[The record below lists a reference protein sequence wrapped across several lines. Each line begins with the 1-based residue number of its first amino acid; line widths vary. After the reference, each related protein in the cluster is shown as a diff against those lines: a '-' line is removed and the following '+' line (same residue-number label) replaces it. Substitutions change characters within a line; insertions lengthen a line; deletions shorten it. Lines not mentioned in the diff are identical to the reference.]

1 MFWKY
6 IDLDRVN
13 VPAGHGSSAKEIYDI
28 LHKILLKRYLDPQK
42 KIRKRPQTL
51 QTPAKEVVGMM
62 RLQGPV
68 LQGTIRFEYTFRIS
82 LYFSSKMIEKKNQH
96 TTPKRILNLKHT
108 HRTSH
113 NKKSP
118 CYCWRFN
125 LCNLHQFSLFSGA
138 SQQQFNQQTAFQ
150 VRWYHPISALSGK
163 TQNPKNQITCRDGNQ
178 VLVAFGSQKN
188 THPHQSIILKDSE
201 NIIGS

>member
-1 MFWKY
+1 MVVQQRIPLTYY
-6 IDLDRVN
+6 IRY
-13 VPAGHGSSAKEIYDI
+13 SWSDI
-28 LHKILLKRYLDPQK
+28 WIPQ
-42 KIRKRPQTL
+42 KRPQTL

-82 LYFSSKMIEKKNQH
+82 LYFSFKMIEKKYQH

-118 CYCWRFN
+118 CYCWCFN
-125 LCNLHQFSLFSGA
+125 LCNLHQSSLFSGA
-138 SQQQFNQQTAFQ
+138 FTTIIQSTNCVSDKVISSNFCI
-150 VRWYHPISALSGK
+150 VRE
-163 TQNPKNQITCRDGNQ
+163 
-178 VLVAFGSQKN
+178 N
-188 THPHQSIILKDSE
+188 TKP
-201 NIIGS
+201 